1 MKKSLVIIAITF
13 LIVIIICVIGIT
25 MNSKKMLLQKQE
37 NNEYEQYLNNDI
49 YGTDV
54 VTLINKA
61 IDNNNKNNVQKNS
74 EGKYIE
80 NNDNSVIIDLVMITD
95 EEKEKT
101 KTYRMETIDKVGISE
116 FISNFNTAKFNI
128 TKIEYHEKT
137 GKVKYIEVSQ
147 KYE

>member
-54 VTLINKA
+54 VTIK
-61 IDNNNKNNVQKNS
+61 IMYKRIVK
-74 EGKYIE
+74 E
-80 NNDNSVIIDLVMITD
+80 NILKTMIT
-95 EEKEKT
+95 
-101 KTYRMETIDKVGISE
+101 V
-116 FISNFNTAKFNI
+116 
-128 TKIEYHEKT
+128 
-137 GKVKYIEVSQ
+137 
-147 KYE
+147 